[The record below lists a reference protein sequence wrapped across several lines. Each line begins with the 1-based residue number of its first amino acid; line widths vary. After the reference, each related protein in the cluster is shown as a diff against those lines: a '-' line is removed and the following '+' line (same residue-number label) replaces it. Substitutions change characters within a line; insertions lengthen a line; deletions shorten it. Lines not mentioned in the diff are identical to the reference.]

1 MPRYGVDFWREALAS
16 PALVGLGPY
25 GPLGPP
31 DIYGVRVPG
40 GFRARVIGRS
50 GRPITGTDH
59 TWHLHP
65 SDGATIATR
74 DGGWVYVSNSQ
85 AGPGDGG
92 ASGIR
97 FRQDGHVVDAY
108 RVLDGTLGTR
118 AGCRDAVGDVAG
130 RGDGTH
136 GSALGVRAGPPGQ
149 GQMYPLAG
157 SFDHGAL
164 AVDPRTGVVYLC
176 ENDYDGRLYRY
187 RPDIYGDLSSGVL
200 EAAKVRRS
208 GHVDW
213 VEVSSKHPERCDAT
227 TGFHRTDGAWFADDA
242 LFITSADARCV
253 WAIDVRANE
262 LSLIYDAATM
272 PVDAPMREPG
282 TVTVHERSGDILV
295 AEYIDAAAAGA
306 AGRRQ
311 HASRRCAVPASWSAT
326 GAARSPASGSTRRAR
341 ACTSARWSAATG
353 GAHLRGDR
361 AVPASSVAPGRQS
374 ARRASQQATGGCSM
388 GVLSAFRACR

>member
-1 MPRYGVDFWREALAS
+1 MTTTDPRSLPLPTVPRYGVDFWREALAS

-108 RVLDGTLGTR
+108 RVLNGTLGTR
-118 AGCRDAVGDVAG
+118 AGCRTPWGTWLAG
-130 RGDGTH
+130 ETGRTGRLWECVPD
-136 GSALGVRAGPPGQ
+136 RPGQ

-213 VEVSSKHPERCDAT
+213 VEVSSKHPERSDAT

-253 WAIDVRANE
+253 WAFDVRANE

-295 AEYIDAAAAGA
+295 AEYIEQPLLVLLADA
-306 AGRRQ
+306 
-311 HASRRCAVPASWSAT
+311 
-326 GAARSPASGSTRRAR
+326 STRRV
-341 ACTSARWSAATG
+341 AAPFLELVGHGGSEIAGIGFDPTG
-353 GAHLRGDR
+353 TRLYL
-361 AVPASSVAPGRQS
+361 SSLVGSDGSGLTFEVTGPF
-374 ARRASQQATGGCSM
+374 RRH
-388 GVLSAFRACR
+388 R